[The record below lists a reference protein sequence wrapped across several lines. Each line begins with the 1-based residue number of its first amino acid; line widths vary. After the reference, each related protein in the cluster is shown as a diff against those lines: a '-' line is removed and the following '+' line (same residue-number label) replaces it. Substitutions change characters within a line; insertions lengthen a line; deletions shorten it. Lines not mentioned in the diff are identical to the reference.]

1 MKKLFCDICE
11 KEIAPGSNRK
21 MLVETEQVLELAEIT
36 DICSDCLDKVE
47 RTAWYD
53 VIREK
58 IKRTTA

>member
-21 MLVETEQVLELAEIT
+21 TLVETEQILELAEIT

-53 VIREK
+53 VIRER
-58 IKRTTA
+58 INRISN